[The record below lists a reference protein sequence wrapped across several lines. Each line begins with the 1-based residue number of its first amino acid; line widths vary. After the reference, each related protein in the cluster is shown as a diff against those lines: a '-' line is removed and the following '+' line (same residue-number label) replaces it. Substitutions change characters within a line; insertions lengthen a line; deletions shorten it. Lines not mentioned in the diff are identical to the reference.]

1 MSTRDKLYGILDT
14 LDDDQLESLFRFLSN
29 IIPVKNTDR
38 EANEDEIDKLMGIFH
53 DAADPNKIPFEMS
66 TESDPFYSSA
76 NMEHLRQSAAQM
88 ERTGGTV
95 HEIGE
100 IEDDD

>member
-53 DAADPNKIPFEMS
+53 DAADPNKIPFEK
-66 TESDPFYSSA
+66 TAWETA
-76 NMEHLRQSAAQM
+76 AAEKHL
-88 ERTGGTV
+88 
-95 HEIGE
+95 HFL
-100 IEDDD
+100 EDIKNENS